1 MYAHTRTLTDEIA
14 REYILYSA
22 WASRCR
28 SHTMGNARAS
38 GSGTTTVGF
47 HAFFV
52 YLIEYK
58 ITNNFNKL

>member
-38 GSGTTTVGF
+38 GSGTAIVQVSRFFYVGMKT
-47 HAFFV
+47 A
-52 YLIEYK
+52 L
-58 ITNNFNKL
+58 T